1 MLVLKYNSLKKQ
13 LAVSWHITNALY
25 LFLTKSFMLLVRGG
39 IYAFCMKLV
48 DSNRAARYAQGSNA
62 LQFPYLISEP
72 FSKTTTFETIDKN
85 W

>member
-1 MLVLKYNSLKKQ
+1 
-13 LAVSWHITNALY
+13 
-25 LFLTKSFMLLVRGG
+25 MLLVRGG
-39 IYAFCMKLV
+39 IYDFCMKLV

-85 W
+85 